1 MTSALCALIPVPLL
15 DGHFL
20 RRTRRRMTREAAAE
34 VGLTL
39 DDAQVLHL
47 SGTEPSTAFGC
58 LIGAFIAGLLKIV
71 FWIVRR
77 FFRTLLFFLAAKD
90 AADQA
95 SRTVHEGFLLR
106 SAMPDLAQR
115 LETLRRA
122 GGESVTGSV
131 SPEIRRVRRAIEQ
144 TCREVDPRPIERVIK
159 GSFRGS
165 LRMLRRA
172 SRLFARQARW
182 AERGDTEVTPETE
195 PDLAPEV
202 TDRMASALAGERSYF
217 ENLEAVFR
225 SRLDPKR
232 PAVETTAES

>member
-15 DGHFL
+15 DDHFL
-20 RRTRRRMTREAAAE
+20 RRTRRRMVREAAAE

-39 DDAQVLHL
+39 DEAQVQHL
-47 SGTEPSTAFGC
+47 SGTEPGTAFGC

-77 FFRTLLFFLAAKD
+77 FFRTVLFFLAAKD

-95 SRTVHEGFLLR
+95 SRTLHEGFLLR
-106 SAMPDLAQR
+106 SAMPDLAAR
-115 LETLRRA
+115 LETLRQA
-122 GGESVTGSV
+122 GGERVTGSV
-131 SPEIRRVRRAIEQ
+131 SPEIRRVRRAIEE

-159 GSFRGS
+159 RSFRGS
-165 LRMLRRA
+165 LHLLRRA
-172 SRLFARQARW
+172 SRLFARQARR
-182 AERGDTEVTPETE
+182 AERGDGEITSETG

-217 ENLEAVFR
+217 EHLESVFR
-225 SRLDPKR
+225 SHLEPDI
-232 PAVETTAES
+232 AEGPSRA